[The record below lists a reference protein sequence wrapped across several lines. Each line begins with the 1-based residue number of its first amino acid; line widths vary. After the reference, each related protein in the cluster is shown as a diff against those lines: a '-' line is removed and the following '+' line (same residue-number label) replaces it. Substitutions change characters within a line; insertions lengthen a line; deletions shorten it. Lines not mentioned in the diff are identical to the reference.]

1 MRFDDDAIQ
10 RYSRNILLPG
20 VGGAGQRRLLGAT
33 VALVGAGGLGSPAAL
48 YLAAAG
54 VGALRIIDDDTVELS
69 NLQRQIAHGTPDV
82 GRAKAESA
90 AAAAA
95 RINPGARAESH
106 AVRLRAANARALL
119 GGADAV
125 LDGSDNFATRYLVND
140 ACHLLGVPLVS
151 GAILQFEGQAAVFP
165 HTPGGGAPCYRCL
178 FPDPPRDGE
187 VPTCSQAGVL
197 GALAGVVGSLMAM
210 EALKLLL
217 GIGEPLSGRL
227 LRYDGLRAGFREVRF
242 RRDPAC
248 ALCGDAPTIT
258 ELRDLP
264 GTECGG

>member
-1 MRFDDDAIQ
+1 MRFDDDAVQ

-33 VALVGAGGLGSPAAL
+33 VAVVGAGGLGSPAVL

-54 VGALRIIDDDTVELS
+54 VGSLRIIDDDAVELS
-69 NLQRQIAHGTPDV
+69 NLQRQIAHGTPDI
-82 GRAKAESA
+82 GRRKAETA
-90 AAAAA
+90 AASAA
-95 RINPGARAESH
+95 RINPDTNAEPRT
-106 AVRLRAANARALL
+106 VRLRAATARELL
-119 GGADAV
+119 GGADVV
-125 LDGSDNFATRYLVND
+125 LDGSDNFSTRYLVND

-151 GAILQFEGQAAVFP
+151 GAILQFDGQVSVFP
-165 HTPGGGAPCYRCL
+165 HGRGGAACYRCL

-227 LRYDGLRAGFREVRF
+227 MLYDGLRARFREARF

-248 ALCGDAPTIT
+248 ALCGDVPAIT
-258 ELRDLP
+258 ELCDLP
-264 GTECGG
+264 GPECAG